1 MAEHRITKTTGGLMM
16 SVALVI
22 DGVQLLVGLLHFIPA
37 IGNAIAAIINII
49 ISFFAAGLFLLWFR
63 IKGVKVIFG
72 KKMGSKMTST
82 IVSLVVEM
90 IPLIKLL
97 PGWTFWV
104 WRMLVISRVQE
115 TKIVQTTNPQRS
127 LKRRVRRRT
136 RARQTQTPR
145 RREQRTKDKEQL
157 N

>member
-22 DGVQLLVGLLHFIPA
+22 DGIQLLVGLLHFIPA

-72 KKMGSKMTST
+72 KKMGTKMAST
-82 IVSLVVEM
+82 IVSLIIEM
-90 IPLIKLL
+90 IPVVKLL

-115 TKIVQTTNPQRS
+115 TKIVQTANPQRS
-127 LKRRVRRRT
+127 LRRRVRRKGP
-136 RARQTQTPR
+136 RQTRTPR
-145 RREQRTKDKEQL
+145 RRNQRTKDKEQL